1 MILDLLEEAGVL
13 GQHEVDGCTLS
24 SESTGA
30 TDSMDVVLLLHGELV
45 VDDETDLLDIDTSGE
60 QVSGDKHANGT

>member
-1 MILDLLEEAGVL
+1 MILDFLEEAGVL
-13 GQHEVDGCTLS
+13 GEDEVDRS
-24 SESTGA
+24 SLTTESTGT